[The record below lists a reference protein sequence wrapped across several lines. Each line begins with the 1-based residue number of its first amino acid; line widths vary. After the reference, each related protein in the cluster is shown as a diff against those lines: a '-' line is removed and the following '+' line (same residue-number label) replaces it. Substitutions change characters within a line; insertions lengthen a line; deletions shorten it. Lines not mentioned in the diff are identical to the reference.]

1 MNPTKNPVII
11 HTLSVGIKK
20 HRHMNQQDTSL
31 IKFQAYSRELTNL
44 KSIESLLS
52 WDQETTMPSG
62 GASTRAGQRETL
74 ASLYHERL
82 ISSRYRDLVELV
94 ANRIDDPWVQ
104 ADVQETRRLQNKAI
118 KIPPSLIRELAK
130 TTSLAFNAWVEARLS
145 SDFSIFYPWLTQ
157 IVHLKRQ
164 EAKCLQVGKTLYDA
178 LLDEYEPGSTES
190 KLNRVF
196 SRLRPKLTDLLEK
209 LQSSRKQP
217 SDNFLKGNY
226 SIEKQKQFGK
236 KILTAMGFDWNCG
249 RLDHSPHPFCSGLSP
264 RDVRITTRYE
274 KENFGVAIF
283 GMIHEGGHAL
293 YEQGLD
299 NNRFGLPANTS
310 ISLGIHE
317 SQSRLW
323 ENVIGRST
331 HFWKYWYP
339 LLQKTF
345 PKHLDSVSF
354 VHFLRW
360 INRVKAGLI
369 RVEADEVSY
378 GLHVILRFELER
390 ELLSEKIEANELEIR
405 WNHLMEDFLGV
416 HPSDASTGILQDV
429 HWASGLFGYFP
440 TYLIGSIYATQ
451 LYSQAQRELS
461 GLDKS
466 IENGDLL
473 QIREWLRERIHR
485 QGKVYQADE
494 LLQKVTGE
502 TLSETQFIDYLKG
515 KYQMLFDDVRLDHA

>member
-104 ADVQETRRLQNKAI
+104 ADVQEARRLQNKAI
-118 KIPPSLIRELAK
+118 KIPPSLIRALAK

-249 RLDHSPHPFCSGLSP
+249 RLDHSPHPFCS
-264 RDVRITTRYE
+264 
-274 KENFGVAIF
+274 
-283 GMIHEGGHAL
+283 
-293 YEQGLD
+293 
-299 NNRFGLPANTS
+299 ANTS

-416 HPSDASTGILQDV
+416 HPSDASTGILLDV
-429 HWASGLFGYFP
+429 RGAGGLFGYFP